1 MTAAPIERASTER
14 ASTEPVSTELAPTG
28 RPPRLRLR
36 ARSIAVGALAAV
48 GVVVASWVVT
58 RATRVLGWVI
68 AAAVLAAL
76 MNPVVEALARRMR
89 RGFAVALVVLGVV
102 VLVGV
107 LAWAG
112 VGDLQAGLS
121 RLRTVAPEAAGD
133 LEGSG
138 SWIGDAA
145 QEFELR
151 DRVEELLDDLPARLA
166 GGSPARAVQAAAS
179 RGIAMLITLV
189 LTIFLIGHGPRLVRG
204 ALRQVPEDRRATLS
218 VRLHHA
224 YRKAWLYVSVQL
236 VKAVLVA
243 LLVLGLARAVELPA
257 PAVLGLVAGGASVV
271 PKLGIALGAL
281 PVVLLAGVIHGGG
294 TLLVAAGAVFGL
306 QVADALVV
314 ARWLEP
320 ASVPVGPAISLAA
333 LLLGTSLYGVGGGAI
348 AIVLAVFAVAV
359 AAEHLPA
366 VAEAATAAPP
376 GDGAAGAGAPPR
388 PVP

>member
-1 MTAAPIERASTER
+1 VTPG
-14 ASTEPVSTELAPTG
+14 PDP

-36 ARSIAVGALAAV
+36 ARSIAVGALAAA
-48 GVVVASWVVT
+48 GVVVASWVVA
-58 RATRVLGWVI
+58 RATRVLGWVA

-76 MNPVVEALARRMR
+76 MNPVVEVLARRMR

-102 VLVGV
+102 ALVGA

-112 VGDLQAGLS
+112 VGDLRSGLD

-133 LEGSG
+133 LEDSG

-151 DRVEELLDDLPARLA
+151 SRVQELLDDLPARLA
-166 GGSPARAVQAAAS
+166 GGSPAQAVQAAAS
-179 RGIAMLITLV
+179 RGIAVLITLV

-204 ALRQVPEDRRATLS
+204 ALRQVPEARRATLS

-224 YRKAWLYVSVQL
+224 YRKAWCYVTVQL
-236 VKAVLVA
+236 VKVVLVA
-243 LLVLGLARAVELPA
+243 LVVLGLARALDLPA
-257 PAVLGLVAGGASVV
+257 PAVLGLLAGGTSVV

-281 PVVLLAGVIHGGG
+281 PLVLLAGVVHGGG
-294 TLLVAAGAVFGL
+294 TLLVAVVAVVAL
-306 QVADALVV
+306 QVADAWLV

-333 LLLGTSLYGVGGGAI
+333 LLLGTSLYGIGGGAI
-348 AIVLAVFAVAV
+348 ALVLAVFAVAV

-366 VAEAATAAPP
+366 VADAAT
-376 GDGAAGAGAPPR
+376 DGAPAESAPAHPI
-388 PVP
+388 P